1 MFNWLRNLFKGGTA
15 YYENSEPTGV
25 RARNAK
31 GQYVADDKSTP
42 DVNEAYADGKTPKR
56 KLRKK
61 PAAKK
66 RGRPKGS
73 KNKK

>member
-1 MFNWLRNLFKGGTA
+1 MFNWLRRLINIGVEA
-15 YYENSEPTGV
+15 EPTGV

-31 GQYVADDKSTP
+31 GQYVKDDKSTSN
-42 DVNEAYADGKTPKR
+42 VNEAYADGKTPKR
-56 KLRKK
+56 KPRKK

>member
-1 MFNWLRNLFKGGTA
+1 MFNWLKRLINVGVEA
-15 YYENSEPTGV
+15 EPTGV

-31 GQYVADDKSTP
+31 GHFVKDDKSTP
-42 DVNEAYADGKTPKR
+42 NVNEAYADGKTPKR
-56 KLRKK
+56 KPRKK

>member
-1 MFNWLRNLFKGGTA
+1 MFNWLKKLFIREEKPASGK
-15 YYENSEPTGV
+15 

-31 GQYVADDKSTP
+31 GRYVKDDPNTP
-42 DVNEAYADGKTPKR
+42 DVNEAYVDGKTPKR
-56 KLRKK
+56 KPRRK

>member
-1 MFNWLRNLFKGGTA
+1 MFNWLRRLINIGVEA
-15 YYENSEPTGV
+15 EPTGV

-31 GQYVADDKSTP
+31 GHFVKDDKSTP
-42 DVNEAYADGKTPKR
+42 NVNEAYADGKTPKR
-56 KLRKK
+56 KPRKK

>member
-1 MFNWLRNLFKGGTA
+1 MFNWLRRLINIGVEA
-15 YYENSEPTGV
+15 APTGV

-31 GQYVADDKSTP
+31 GQYVKDDKSTP
-42 DVNEAYADGKTPKR
+42 NVNEAYADGKTPKR
-56 KLRKK
+56 KPRKK

>member
-1 MFNWLRNLFKGGTA
+1 MFNWLRRLINIGVEA
-15 YYENSEPTGV
+15 EPTGV

-31 GQYVADDKSTP
+31 GQYVKDDKSTP
-42 DVNEAYADGKTPKR
+42 DVNEAYADGKTPKKR
-56 KLRKK
+56 
-61 PAAKK
+61 

>member
-1 MFNWLRNLFKGGTA
+1 MFGWLRKLFTGNA

-31 GQYVADDKSTP
+31 GQYVKDYKSTP

-56 KLRKK
+56 KPRKK

>member
-1 MFNWLRNLFKGGTA
+1 MFNWLRRLINIGVEA
-15 YYENSEPTGV
+15 EPTGV

-31 GQYVADDKSTP
+31 GQYVKDDKSTP
-42 DVNEAYADGKTPKR
+42 NVYEAYADGKTPKR
-56 KLRKK
+56 KPIKK